1 MTKLFRC
8 FMVSEI
14 EVNKRTKYGIYPL
27 QVSILL
33 NSVEMTKW
41 VLQHDADVN
50 IVDDLKNAPLTI
62 ALENEDVDMVQ
73 LLLDAKAKVNFI
85 NHIRSETDSKIQ
97 DKHLEDSLLTR
108 VITGSANTKAVLVKM
123 LLQAGADP
131 NIAVKA
137 TTHRYYMLFVQ
148 ETWKLC
154 KISLKQVQT

>member
-97 DKHLEDSLLTR
+97 GK
-108 VITGSANTKAVLVKM
+108 
-123 LLQAGADP
+123 
-131 NIAVKA
+131 
-137 TTHRYYMLFVQ
+137 
-148 ETWKLC
+148 
-154 KISLKQVQT
+154 